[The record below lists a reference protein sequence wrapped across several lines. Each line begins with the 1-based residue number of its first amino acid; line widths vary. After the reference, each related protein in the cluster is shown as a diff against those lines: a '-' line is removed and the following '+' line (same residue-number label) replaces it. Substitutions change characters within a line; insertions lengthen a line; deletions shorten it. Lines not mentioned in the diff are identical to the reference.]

1 MTQAEGMMSLCR
13 EHYKTDTDVTC
24 RYVILLN
31 NALSHSIDLRLEAL
45 LKQLDDI
52 HDREVSELKK
62 KLDIYNREE
71 MKALAKKHKEKNEL
85 SRQVFMCLSQCFISV
100 ERFSIRHIEHY
111 DANGNDTSEFDF
123 MIN

>member
-31 NALSHSIDLRLEAL
+31 NALAHAIDLRQEAL
-45 LKQLDDI
+45 LNQLDDI

-85 SRQVFMCLSQCFISV
+85 SRQVLMRLSQSFMSTDI
-100 ERFSIRHIEHY
+100 FSY
-111 DANGNDTSEFDF
+111 VV
-123 MIN
+123 